1 MLQQKTNTVTQININ
16 YYALLA
22 LTNSG
27 TAGLDN
33 QEILWNVWAIFV
45 WPWKMVS
52 VNVPYLFYQPVDEK
66 IKTWTLRFPVKEKP
80 NMEKALFDWPVV
92 AVWCQS
98 EVSKVL
104 VHEDFSPELSLNQPK
119 ATRVCILSINQPSRS
134 ISVRLLFPFCS
145 RLFISRSY
153 ENRSKSTFKTTW
165 CWVLFFSASDKIACI
180 TGALLAKRGK
190 RGIFSE
196 TRNVRALR
204 FLFAFCAKYHV
215 RLVWLI
221 KRLVCR
227 LVIKQCK
234 HNQVPE
240 TSSLS

>member
-1 MLQQKTNTVTQININ
+1 
-16 YYALLA
+16 
-22 LTNSG
+22 
-27 TAGLDN
+27 
-33 QEILWNVWAIFV
+33 
-45 WPWKMVS
+45 
-52 VNVPYLFYQPVDEK
+52 
-66 IKTWTLRFPVKEKP
+66 
-80 NMEKALFDWPVV
+80 MEKALFDWPFV

-98 EVSKVL
+98 EISKVL
-104 VHEDFSPELSLNQPK
+104 VREDFSPELSLNQPK
-119 ATRVCILSINQPSRS
+119 ATRVCILSINQSNRS
-134 ISVRLLFPFCS
+134 ISVRLSFSFCS
-145 RLFISRSY
+145 RVFISRSY
-153 ENRSKSTFKTTW
+153 ENRSKSTFQMTW

-180 TGALLAKRGK
+180 TGTLLAERGK
-190 RGIFSE
+190 RGILSE